1 MAYFKGDGV
10 GGGKAQDFSDILA
23 VKQDMTKS
31 IAPGRV
37 RFQQHSVMSSRDVLL
52 LFWFCSKIKTLE
64 GVNDYIPRDKKDCT
78 VRFGQPFTESF
89 HSMPWQQGWYISGT
103 LRKQF

>member
-1 MAYFKGDGV
+1 MAYFRSDGV

-37 RFQQHSVMSSRDVLL
+37 RFHQHSVMSSRDVWLVFL
-52 LFWFCSKIKTLE
+52 VL
-64 GVNDYIPRDKKDCT
+64 
-78 VRFGQPFTESF
+78 
-89 HSMPWQQGWYISGT
+89 
-103 LRKQF
+103 